1 MINGP
6 FYSDVD
12 LIHIYILCLGN
23 SNTDIW
29 CKNRCYDKGQYL
41 LISIN
46 TKFIHQYIHFVLTTL
61 YTCSILIWLFFYS
74 RSYPYLLQSHLLHY
88 HSGCEKSDDAN
99 AKIPSQYHS
108 WLPTHLL
115 ALICSRNSFLQ
126 LWQYVI
132 CIYACIC
139 VYAHMHVFTHYLKR
153 GNMHAY
159 ISL

>member
-1 MINGP
+1 M
-6 FYSDVD
+6 FYFSPCSLNIGVHDKWTFLFRCIFD
-12 LIHIYILCLGN
+12 PYLYSLFMN
-23 SNTDIW
+23 SNIDIW

-46 TKFIHQYIHFVLTTL
+46 TKFIHFVLTTL

-99 AKIPSQYHS
+99 AKIPSQDNS

-115 ALICSRNSFLQ
+115 ALVCSRNSFL
-126 LWQYVI
+126 
-132 CIYACIC
+132 
-139 VYAHMHVFTHYLKR
+139 
-153 GNMHAY
+153 
-159 ISL
+159 